1 MKIIIYIA
9 CNASMKIK
17 DDLSRKDNIA
27 LDWQESSSV
36 NQETLFLFGKKYTT
50 KAVGV
55 SIS

>member
-1 MKIIIYIA
+1 MYIV

-36 NQETLFLFGKKYTT
+36 N
-50 KAVGV
+50 
-55 SIS
+55 